1 MATFSCVTKGVEVVS
16 EEEEEEEVGCVGFR
30 IGERDEGGG
39 GVGPPI
45 VTAET

>member
-16 EEEEEEEVGCVGFR
+16 EEEEEEVGCVGFR
-30 IGERDEGGG
+30 IGKRDEGGG
-39 GVGPPI
+39 GVGPLI